1 MDKTKKIAIITGGTG
16 GVGEAITKTL
26 NNEGYFT
33 IIIFNKNTQKAK
45 LLEEELKNFEAY
57 SCDLGLDADIEKT
70 MREII
75 QKHKRIDVL
84 VNAASPQ
91 TKNARFTQ
99 KNLQDFKEQMQINYF
114 GAVALIKYAAE
125 IMIAQKEGNIINI
138 LSQYTTATPPKG
150 ISDYIGAKYALLGIT
165 KSLAIELAQQNIRVN
180 AISPGMIKT
189 NFLSNLPSKAVEI
202 VEQNTP
208 LKLTTPQ
215 DIANATLFLVSDK
228 ANKISGINLLI
239 CGAISTQ

>member
-16 GVGEAITKTL
+16 GIGEAITKTL

-33 IIIFNKNTQKAK
+33 IILFNKNTQKAK
-45 LLEEELKNFEAY
+45 TLEQELKNFEAY
-57 SCDLGLDADIEKT
+57 SCDLNLETDIEKT
-70 MREII
+70 MKTII

-99 KNLQDFKEQMQINYF
+99 KSMQDFKEQMQINYF
-114 GAVALIKYAAE
+114 SAVALIKYATE
-125 IMIAQKEGNIINI
+125 IMIMQKEGNIINI

-150 ISDYIGAKYALLGIT
+150 IADYIGAKYALLGIT

-180 AISPGMIKT
+180 AISPGMVKT
-189 NFLSNLPSKAVEI
+189 NFLSNLPPKAVEI

-208 LKLTTPQ
+208 LKLATPQ
-215 DIANATLFLVSDK
+215 DIANATSFLVSDK

-239 CGAISTQ
+239 CGAIITQ